1 MVVRHKEHQSGRL
14 NRALVSLCQTSSH
27 CRQKQYYRAVGLAK
41 KNNSSCVL
49 GPLEDP
55 NSWEIGGL
63 PVAQLNG
70 TQAGITHYAHSH
82 SFLRS
87 LPFPESLAHLPPTT
101 SSRLFMPGTHHSL
114 NSHLRYSPPFS
125 FYTLFPYDPCH
136 SASPYHP
143 SPPLRRKTKKKDPKK
158 RQQRRK
164 RFLASMRK
172 SKTGRGSEHCQQI
185 IDFQKPPQEAVQS

>member
-1 MVVRHKEHQSGRL
+1 MAFYLCSRVASLKESKTLSAMRHNSKSWVKAHYDNFHPWSLTEDWIKTWKQSKKLIKERTWTASPTEEKQVKKKKVKEIQWGSWCKLLEVVEAVVVRHKEHQSGRL

-70 TQAGITHYAHSH
+70 T
-82 SFLRS
+82 
-87 LPFPESLAHLPPTT
+87 
-101 SSRLFMPGTHHSL
+101 
-114 NSHLRYSPPFS
+114 
-125 FYTLFPYDPCH
+125 
-136 SASPYHP
+136 
-143 SPPLRRKTKKKDPKK
+143 
-158 RQQRRK
+158 
-164 RFLASMRK
+164 
-172 SKTGRGSEHCQQI
+172 
-185 IDFQKPPQEAVQS
+185 

>member
-1 MVVRHKEHQSGRL
+1 MVKEIQWGSWCKLLEVVEAVVVRHKEHQSGRL

-70 TQAGITHYAHSH
+70 TQAGITHYGHSH

-101 SSRLFMPGTHHSL
+101 SSRLLMPGTHHSL
-114 NSHLRYSPPFS
+114 NSHLFPSFLFLLTLSLWPLSFCVPLSPFS
-125 FYTLFPYDPCH
+125 
-136 SASPYHP
+136 SSEE
-143 SPPLRRKTKKKDPKK
+143 KD
-158 RQQRRK
+158 
-164 RFLASMRK
+164 
-172 SKTGRGSEHCQQI
+172 
-185 IDFQKPPQEAVQS
+185 QKERP